1 MKITEK
7 RIRQIVKKVLLKE
20 KTKAKGRDAK
30 TAKGKS
36 ILDYIDPADKEA
48 GYPFRA
54 WVNVEYTEL
63 ANAKRKQDVEL
74 KPSMLSKIGSS
85 VKRFFT
91 GEKAKKN
98 KIVKGLDLDKK
109 GSPNNSY
116 IRRAWAMLGDEY
128 LDDVGEKEAPSKQEE
143 ETVEEAR
150 RIVRKILLSK
160 MR

>member
-36 ILDYIDPADKEA
+36 ILDYINPADKKA

-54 WVNVEYTEL
+54 WVNAEYPEL
-63 ANAKRKQDVEL
+63 AQAKRKQDVEL
-74 KPSMLSKIGSS
+74 KPSVLSKIGSS
-85 VKRFFT
+85 IKRFFT

-98 KIVKGLDLDKK
+98 KIVKGLDLDKE
-109 GSPNNSY
+109 GRPNNSY
-116 IRRAWAMLGDEY
+116 IRKAWIMLGDEY

-143 ETVEEAR
+143 EDIKEAR
-150 RIVRKILLSK
+150 QLIRKILLSR